1 MFLFGGGNQGAGK
14 LCPGLEA
21 EEGRLGQ
28 LSDLCTLGLMG
39 RCLREFFSTV
49 LAQVLLSRCLY
60 TLACHGVFSL
70 CDLLRVV
77 APLCLS
83 FLSASRST
91 EGLRL
96 PHSCYL
102 GEGD

>member
-39 RCLREFFSTV
+39 RC
-49 LAQVLLSRCLY
+49 
-60 TLACHGVFSL
+60 
-70 CDLLRVV
+70 
-77 APLCLS
+77 
-83 FLSASRST
+83 
-91 EGLRL
+91 
-96 PHSCYL
+96 
-102 GEGD
+102 